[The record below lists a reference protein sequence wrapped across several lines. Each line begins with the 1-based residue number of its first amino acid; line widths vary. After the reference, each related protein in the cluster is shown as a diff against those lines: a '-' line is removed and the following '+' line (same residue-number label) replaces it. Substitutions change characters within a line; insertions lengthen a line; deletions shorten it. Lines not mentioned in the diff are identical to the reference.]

1 MAELAAGPDA
11 TYDRVALAVGTT
23 SDLAQVLPSVAS
35 LRAADTRVRVLFL
48 DASTEVLVRR
58 YEGSRPLTEL
68 GLDPD
73 AVLVQQLDR
82 LPPETVSAIALA
94 IED

>member
-35 LRAADTRVRVLFL
+35 LRAELERQFL
-48 DASTEVLVRR
+48 H
-58 YEGSRPLTEL
+58 EL
-68 GLDPD
+68 LW
-73 AVLVQQLDR
+73 
-82 LPPETVSAIALA
+82 TLA
-94 IED
+94 